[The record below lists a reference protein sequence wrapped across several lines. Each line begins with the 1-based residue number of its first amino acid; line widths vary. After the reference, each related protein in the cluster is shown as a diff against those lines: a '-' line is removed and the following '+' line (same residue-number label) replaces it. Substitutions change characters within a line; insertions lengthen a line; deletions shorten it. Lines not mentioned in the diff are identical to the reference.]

1 MAEKND
7 GGDKTEKPTPKR
19 LSDARKKGDV
29 PKSKDVTSTVVLGA
43 WVLLGL
49 MVAGVTLDRLGG
61 LFDEIFAV
69 IDRPFAQAW
78 PIAGMAAGRA
88 LVIITATLLL
98 PVAIVGVL
106 AEFAQV
112 GPVFTLEKM
121 SPKMSHMNPGE
132 GLKRMFNTDNLFEV
146 VKSLAKTVL
155 LVVLTWIVAA
165 AAFDKLMAVPT
176 GEADGALAAYG
187 GLTFQLLAGTVAVFL
202 FVSMLD
208 YAYQKFSFTKKM
220 RMSRRDI
227 RQEMK
232 DSEGDPHVKA
242 HRRQLHQEWAQQNA
256 VQAARDAS
264 VLVVNPT
271 HIACA
276 LAYDPAEHAVPV
288 LLGKGEGLIAQAMR
302 EAAEAQ
308 GVPIIRNVELA
319 RALRDKVAVD
329 DIIPQDLFAAV
340 AEVILWARRL
350 REDAASDEPSP
361 AEAPADQDG
370 AESGPTFPPPPE
382 GGLRPDREPS

>member
-29 PKSKDVTSTVVLGA
+29 PKSKDVTSTAVLGG
-43 WVLLGL
+43 WLLLGL
-49 MVAGVTLDRLGG
+49 MVTGFAFDRLGG

-69 IDRPFAQAW
+69 MDRPFAEAW
-78 PIAGMAAGRA
+78 PIAGAAAGKA
-88 LVIITATLLL
+88 FVSITAMLLL
-98 PVAIVGVL
+98 PIAIFGMLV
-106 AEFAQV
+106 EFAQV

-146 VKSLAKTVL
+146 VKSLAKTLL
-155 LVVLTWIVAA
+155 LVVLTWIVAV

-187 GLTFQLLAGTVAVFL
+187 GITFQLLAGTVGVFL

-208 YAYQKFSFTKKM
+208 FAYQKFSFTKKM

-302 EAAEAQ
+302 EAAEAG

-350 REDAASDEPSP
+350 REEPAAEPSP
-361 AEAPADQDG
+361 GDDRSASEG
-370 AESGPTFPPPPE
+370 AASGPTFPPPPE
-382 GGLRPDREPS
+382 GGYRPD

>member
-43 WVLLGL
+43 WLLLGL

-69 IDRPFAQAW
+69 MDRPFAQAW
-78 PIAGMAAGRA
+78 PIAGAAAGRA
-88 LVIITATLLL
+88 LVTITATLLV

-132 GLKRMFNTDNLFEV
+132 GFKRMFNTDNLFEV
-146 VKSLAKTVL
+146 VKSLAKTAL
-155 LVVLTWIVAA
+155 LVALTWIVAA
-165 AAFDKLMAVPT
+165 AAFDKLLAVPT
-176 GEADGALAAYG
+176 GGADGALAAYG
-187 GLTFQLLAGTVAVFL
+187 GLTFQLLAGTVAAFL

-208 YAYQKFSFTKKM
+208 FAYQKFSFGKKM

-350 REDAASDEPSP
+350 REEAVVDDPSSAQAHPNPEGP
-361 AEAPADQDG
+361 A
-370 AESGPTFPPPPE
+370 SGPRFPPPPE
-382 GGLRPDREPS
+382 GGLRPDQEPS

>member
-29 PKSKDVTSTVVLGA
+29 PKSKDVTSTAVLGA
-43 WVLLGL
+43 WLLLGL
-49 MVAGVTLDRLGG
+49 MVAGFAFNRLGG

-69 IDRPFAQAW
+69 MDRPFAEAW
-78 PIAGMAAGRA
+78 PIAGAAAGKA
-88 LVIITATLLL
+88 FVAITALLL
-98 PVAIVGVL
+98 VPIAIFGLL

-112 GPVFTLEKM
+112 GPVFTFEKM
-121 SPKMSHMNPGE
+121 APKMSHMNPGE

-146 VKSLAKTVL
+146 VKSLAKTLL

-176 GEADGALAAYG
+176 GGADGALAAYG
-187 GLTFQLLAGTVAVFL
+187 GLTFQLLAGTVGVFL

-208 YAYQKFSFTKKM
+208 FAYQKFSFTKKM
-220 RMSRRDI
+220 RMSHRDI

-302 EAAEAQ
+302 EAAETE

-329 DIIPQDLFAAV
+329 DIVPQDLFAAV
-340 AEVILWARRL
+340 AEVILWARRI
-350 REDAASDEPSP
+350 REEAAAEPSLGDDRS
-361 AEAPADQDG
+361 A
-370 AESGPTFPPPPE
+370 SGPLFPPPPE
-382 GGLRPDREPS
+382 GGHHPDR

>member
-29 PKSKDVTSTVVLGA
+29 PKSKDVTSTAVLGA
-43 WVLLGL
+43 WLLLGL

-69 IDRPFAQAW
+69 MDRPFAEAW
-78 PIAGMAAGRA
+78 PIAGTAAGKA
-88 LVIITATLLL
+88 FVSITAMLLL
-98 PVAIVGVL
+98 PIAIFGML

-146 VKSLAKTVL
+146 VKSLAKTLL

-187 GLTFQLLAGTVAVFL
+187 GLTFQLLAGTVGVFL

-208 YAYQKFSFTKKM
+208 FAYQKFSFTKKM

-276 LAYDPAEHAVPV
+276 LAYDPTEHAVPV

-302 EAAEAQ
+302 EAAEAG

-350 REDAASDEPSP
+350 REEAAAEPPLGGARPSPDDAAM
-361 AEAPADQDG
+361 
-370 AESGPTFPPPPE
+370 GPTFPPPPE
-382 GGLRPDREPS
+382 GGFRPDQEPS

>member
-29 PKSKDVTSTVVLGA
+29 PKSKDVTSTAVLGA
-43 WVLLGL
+43 WLLLGL

-69 IDRPFAQAW
+69 MDRPFAEAW
-78 PIAGMAAGRA
+78 PIAGAAAGKA
-88 LVIITATLLL
+88 FVSITAMLLL
-98 PVAIVGVL
+98 PIAIFGML

-146 VKSLAKTVL
+146 VKSLAKTLL

-187 GLTFQLLAGTVAVFL
+187 GLTFQLLAGTVGVFL

-208 YAYQKFSFTKKM
+208 FAYQKFSFTKKM

-242 HRRQLHQEWAQQNA
+242 HRRHLHPEWAQQNA

-302 EAAEAQ
+302 EAAEAG

-350 REDAASDEPSP
+350 REEAATEPSP
-361 AEAPADQDG
+361 GEARSGPDDA
-370 AESGPTFPPPPE
+370 ASGPTFPPPPE
-382 GGLRPDREPS
+382 GGFRPDQEPT

>member
-29 PKSKDVTSTVVLGA
+29 PKSKDVTSTAVLGA
-43 WVLLGL
+43 WLLLGL
-49 MVAGVTLDRLGG
+49 MAAGFTLDRLGG

-69 IDRPFAQAW
+69 MDRPFAEAW
-78 PIAGMAAGRA
+78 PIAGAAAGKA
-88 LVIITATLLL
+88 FVSITAMLLL
-98 PVAIVGVL
+98 PIAILGML

-146 VKSLAKTVL
+146 VKSLAKTLL

-165 AAFDKLMAVPT
+165 AAFDKLMAVPA

-187 GLTFQLLAGTVAVFL
+187 GITFQLLAGTVGVFL

-208 YAYQKFSFTKKM
+208 FAYQKFSFTKKM

-302 EAAEAQ
+302 EAAEAG

-329 DIIPQDLFAAV
+329 DIVPQDLFAAV

-350 REDAASDEPSP
+350 REEAAAEPSP
-361 AEAPADQDG
+361 GEARSSPDG
-370 AESGPTFPPPPE
+370 AASGPTFPPPPE
-382 GGLRPDREPS
+382 GGFRPDQEPQ

>member
-29 PKSKDVTSTVVLGA
+29 PKSKDVTSTAVLGA
-43 WVLLGL
+43 WLLLGL
-49 MVAGVTLDRLGG
+49 MVAGFTLDRLGG
-61 LFDEIFAV
+61 LFDEIFTV
-69 IDRPFAQAW
+69 MDRPFAEAW
-78 PIAGMAAGRA
+78 PIAGAAAGKA
-88 LVIITATLLL
+88 FVSISAMLLL
-98 PVAIVGVL
+98 PIAIFGML

-146 VKSLAKTVL
+146 VKSLAKTLL
-155 LVVLTWIVAA
+155 LVVLTWIAAA

-187 GLTFQLLAGTVAVFL
+187 GLTFQLLAGTVGVFL

-208 YAYQKFSFTKKM
+208 FAYQKFSFTKKM

-232 DSEGDPHVKA
+232 DSEGDPHVRA

-288 LLGKGEGLIAQAMR
+288 LLGKGRG
-302 EAAEAQ
+302 
-308 GVPIIRNVELA
+308 
-319 RALRDKVAVD
+319 
-329 DIIPQDLFAAV
+329 
-340 AEVILWARRL
+340 
-350 REDAASDEPSP
+350 
-361 AEAPADQDG
+361 
-370 AESGPTFPPPPE
+370 
-382 GGLRPDREPS
+382 

>member
-29 PKSKDVTSTVVLGA
+29 PKSKDVTSTAVLAG
-43 WVLLGL
+43 WLLLGL
-49 MVAGVTLDRLGG
+49 MTAGVALDRLGG

-69 IDRPFAQAW
+69 MDRPFAEAW
-78 PIAGMAAGRA
+78 PIAGAAAGKA
-88 LVIITATLLL
+88 FVSITAMLLL
-98 PVAIVGVL
+98 PIAIFGML

-146 VKSLAKTVL
+146 VKSLAKTL
-155 LVVLTWIVAA
+155 LLAVLTWIVAA

-187 GLTFQLLAGTVAVFL
+187 GLTFQLLAGTVGVFL

-208 YAYQKFSFTKKM
+208 FAYQKFSFGKKM

-302 EAAEAQ
+302 EAAEAD

-329 DIIPQDLFAAV
+329 DIVPQDLFAAV
-340 AEVILWARRL
+340 AEVILWARRI
-350 REDAASDEPSP
+350 REEAAAEPSP
-361 AEAPADQDG
+361 GDDRSALDG
-370 AESGPTFPPPPE
+370 AASAPSFPPPPE
-382 GGLRPDREPS
+382 GGFRPD

>member
-29 PKSKDVTSTVVLGA
+29 PKSKDVTSTAALGA
-43 WVLLGL
+43 WLLLGL
-49 MVAGVTLDRLGG
+49 MTAGFTLDRLGG

-69 IDRPFAQAW
+69 MDRPFAEAW
-78 PIAGMAAGRA
+78 PIAGAAAGKA
-88 LVIITATLLL
+88 FVSITAMLLL
-98 PVAIVGVL
+98 PIAIFGML

-146 VKSLAKTVL
+146 VKSLAKTL
-155 LVVLTWIVAA
+155 LLAVLTWIVAA

-187 GLTFQLLAGTVAVFL
+187 GLTFQLLAGTVGVFL

-208 YAYQKFSFTKKM
+208 FAYQKFSFTKKM

-302 EAAEAQ
+302 EAAEAD

-350 REDAASDEPSP
+350 REEAAAEPSP
-361 AEAPADQDG
+361 GEARSGPDG
-370 AESGPTFPPPPE
+370 AVSGPTFPPPPE
-382 GGLRPDREPS
+382 GGFRPDQEPS

>member
-1 MAEKND
+1 MAEKSD

-29 PKSKDVTSTVVLGA
+29 PKSKDVTSTAVLGG
-43 WVLLGL
+43 WLLLGL
-49 MVAGVTLDRLGG
+49 MVTGFAFDRLGG

-69 IDRPFAQAW
+69 MDRPFAEAW
-78 PIAGMAAGRA
+78 PIAGAAAGKA
-88 LVIITATLLL
+88 FVSITAMLLL
-98 PVAIVGVL
+98 PIAIFGMLV
-106 AEFAQV
+106 EFAQV

-132 GLKRMFNTDNLFEV
+132 GLKRMFNADNLFEV
-146 VKSLAKTVL
+146 VKSLAKTLL
-155 LVVLTWIVAA
+155 LVVLTWIVAV

-187 GLTFQLLAGTVAVFL
+187 GITFQLLAGTVGVFL

-208 YAYQKFSFTKKM
+208 FAYQKFSFTKKM

-302 EAAEAQ
+302 EAAEAG

-350 REDAASDEPSP
+350 REEPAAEPSP
-361 AEAPADQDG
+361 GDDRSASEGVA
-370 AESGPTFPPPPE
+370 SGPTFPPPPE
-382 GGLRPDREPS
+382 GGYRPD

>member
-29 PKSKDVTSTVVLGA
+29 PKSKDVTSTAVLGA
-43 WVLLGL
+43 WLLLGL
-49 MVAGVTLDRLGG
+49 MVAGFTLDRLGG

-69 IDRPFAQAW
+69 MDRPFAEAW
-78 PIAGMAAGRA
+78 PIAGAAAGRA
-88 LVIITATLLL
+88 FVSITAILLL
-98 PVAIVGVL
+98 PIAIFGML

-146 VKSLAKTVL
+146 VKSLAKTLL

-176 GEADGALAAYG
+176 GQADGALAAYG
-187 GLTFQLLAGTVAVFL
+187 GLTFQLLAGTVGVFL

-208 YAYQKFSFTKKM
+208 FAYQKFSFGKKM

-276 LAYDPAEHAVPV
+276 LAYDPTEHAVPV

-302 EAAEAQ
+302 EAAEAD

-329 DIIPQDLFAAV
+329 DIVPQDLFAAV

-350 REDAASDEPSP
+350 REEAAAEPSP
-361 AEAPADQDG
+361 GDGRSALDGPA
-370 AESGPTFPPPPE
+370 SGPTFPPPPE
-382 GGLRPDREPS
+382 GGHRPDQEPQ

>member
-29 PKSKDVTSTVVLGA
+29 PKSKDVTSTAVLGG
-43 WVLLGL
+43 WLLLGL
-49 MVAGVTLDRLGG
+49 MVTGFAFDRLGG

-69 IDRPFAQAW
+69 MDRPFAEAW
-78 PIAGMAAGRA
+78 PIAGAAAGKA
-88 LVIITATLLL
+88 FVSITAMLLL
-98 PVAIVGVL
+98 PIAIFGMLV
-106 AEFAQV
+106 EFAQV

-132 GLKRMFNTDNLFEV
+132 GLKRMFNADNLFEV
-146 VKSLAKTVL
+146 VKSLAKTLL
-155 LVVLTWIVAA
+155 LVVLTWIVAV

-187 GLTFQLLAGTVAVFL
+187 GITFQLLAGTVGVFL

-208 YAYQKFSFTKKM
+208 FAYQKFSFTKKM

-302 EAAEAQ
+302 EAAEAG

-350 REDAASDEPSP
+350 REEPAAEPSP
-361 AEAPADQDG
+361 GDDRSASEG
-370 AESGPTFPPPPE
+370 AASGPTFPPPPE
-382 GGLRPDREPS
+382 GGYRPD

>member
-29 PKSKDVTSTVVLGA
+29 PKSKDVTSTVVLSA

-78 PIAGMAAGRA
+78 PIAGAAAGRA
-88 LVIITATLLL
+88 LVTITATLLI
-98 PVAIVGVL
+98 PAAIVGML

-121 SPKMSHMNPGE
+121 TPKMSHMNPGE

-187 GLTFQLLAGTVAVFL
+187 GLTFQLLAGTVGVFL

-350 REDAASDEPSP
+350 REDAASNEPSP
-361 AEAPADQDG
+361 AELPADQDG

-382 GGLRPDREPS
+382 GGLRPDQEPS

>member
-7 GGDKTEKPTPKR
+7 GGDKTEKPTHKR
-19 LSDARKKGDV
+19 LTDARKKGDV
-29 PKSKDVTSTVVLGA
+29 PKSKDLTSTIVLGA
-43 WVLLGL
+43 WVLLGA
-49 MVAGVTLDRLGG
+49 MTAGWAFDRLGG
-61 LFDEIFAV
+61 LFDEVFAV
-69 IDRPFAQAW
+69 MDRPFAEAW
-78 PIAGMAAGRA
+78 PIAAAASGKVFVA
-88 LVIITATLLL
+88 LTAVTFI
-98 PVAIVGVL
+98 PVAILGML
-106 AEFAQV
+106 AEFGQV
-112 GPVFTLEKM
+112 GPVFTFEKM

-132 GLKRMFNTDNLFEV
+132 GLKRMFSVDNLFEV
-146 VKSLAKTVL
+146 AKSLAKTL
-155 LVVLTWIVAA
+155 LLGVFTWIVVAL
-165 AAFDKLMAVPT
+165 AFDKLLALPAS
-176 GEADGALAAYG
+176 EADGALSAYG
-187 GLTFQLLAGTVAVFL
+187 GLTFQLLAGTAVL
-202 FVSMLD
+202 FVFVSLLD
-208 YAYQKFSFTKKM
+208 LAYQRFSFTKKM

-227 RQEMK
+227 RQEAK

-302 EAAEAQ
+302 EAAETE

-319 RALRDKVAVD
+319 RALRDKAAVD

-350 REDAASDEPSP
+350 KDEQAQAAENPPPDTP
-361 AEAPADQDG
+361 
-370 AESGPTFPPPPE
+370 SGPTFPPLP
-382 GGLRPDREPS
+382 